1 MARNDVVILD
11 SLVEKAR
18 SRLGKATD
26 DSELFELFTF
36 DQVMKD
42 YDLSYEELETGWTD
56 GGDDGGL
63 DGFYVLIDGRIAT
76 DDVIEYAARR
86 HPKIDVIIFSVRR
99 TDSFQL
105 QPIDA
110 VFSSLSELL
119 DLTKNEQD
127 LMYPIMRMS
136 ESNASCS
143 ETFWSGLLIGNRSWR
158 FHSTTVHAGQRTTF
172 PTTFSNE
179 ERPQKSSLKV
189 YLAIL
194 R

>member
-18 SRLGKATD
+18 VQLGKASD
-26 DSELFELFTF
+26 DSELFELFSF

-56 GGDDGGL
+56 GGNDGGV

-76 DDVIEYAARR
+76 DDVIEYAARKNPR
-86 HPKIDVIIFSVRR
+86 IDVHIFSVRR

-110 VFSSLSELL
+110 LFSTLSELL
-119 DLTKNEQD
+119 DLTKKEEELAYPYNQD
-127 LMYPIMRMS
+127 ILDQRDLFLKVIR
-136 ESNASCS
+136 ASCKTPKPRLS
-143 ETFWSGLLIGNRSWR
+143 D
-158 FHSTTVHAGQRTTF
+158 
-172 PTTFSNE
+172 
-179 ERPQKSSLKV
+179 
-189 YLAIL
+189 
-194 R
+194 